1 MKGIGTK
8 RPARDSTIAA
18 MKTPLMT
25 LPNRRTISEKVRVNC
40 SAMLIGIMTQVGLLK
55 VAR

>member
-8 RPARDSTIAA
+8 RPARDSTIAP
-18 MKTPLMT
+18 MKTPLIT
-25 LPNRRTISEKVRVNC
+25 FPNRRMISEKVRVNC
-40 SAMLIGIMTQVGLLK
+40 SAMLSGIMTQVGLVK

>member
-1 MKGIGTK
+1 MPT
-8 RPARDSTIAA
+8 

-25 LPNRRTISEKVRVNC
+25 LPNRRTNSENVRVRL
-40 SAMLIGIMTQVGLLK
+40 STKLSGIMIGLGDAK